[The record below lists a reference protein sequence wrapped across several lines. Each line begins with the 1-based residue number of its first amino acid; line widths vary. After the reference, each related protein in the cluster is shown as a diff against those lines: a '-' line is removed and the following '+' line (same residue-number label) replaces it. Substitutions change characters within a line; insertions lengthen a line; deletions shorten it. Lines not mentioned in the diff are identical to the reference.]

1 MGAVVTDPDGRLL
14 LILRG
19 REPGAGL
26 WSIPGGKVEPG
37 ESLVEATR
45 REVREETALDV
56 LVGDLVGTVER
67 PAPGGDLFVI
77 HDHLVAL
84 APGVDPSG
92 VRAGDDAADVGWFTP
107 SEVRALDCVPGLVDA
122 LEGWQILEAIDDR
135 PLTVGRSSAP
145 PTATLLFTSSNRCQR
160 TCSFRRRGWRR
171 FGTRP
176 PS

>member
-45 REVREETALDV
+45 REVLEETALDV
-56 LVGDLVGTVER
+56 VVGDPVGTVER
-67 PAPGGDLFVI
+67 PAPGGDVFVI
-77 HDHLVAL
+77 HDHRAAL
-84 APGVDPSG
+84 APGVAASS

-107 SEVRALDCVPGLVDA
+107 AEVRALDCVPGLVDA
-122 LEGWQILEAIDDR
+122 LEEWQILEAIDDR
-135 PLTVGRSSAP
+135 P
-145 PTATLLFTSSNRCQR
+145 
-160 TCSFRRRGWRR
+160 
-171 FGTRP
+171 
-176 PS
+176 